1 MCSDV
6 CKRLHIY
13 AKPFLQVW
21 LVHAWIVKTLYY
33 ADALPLTGGF
43 LEFLVGGMAYPD
55 EPVKSSVVYILVQI
69 CSRAPH
75 GVSLP
80 LPLVQSVCRH
90 ISTNLASGRSHDLTV
105 NLLGTYGRVSMNWSS
120 LQCLLQLMYLRDCYC
135 ARSVMAGCHAMEGF
149 GNPQY

>member
-1 MCSDV
+1 M
-6 CKRLHIY
+6 
-13 AKPFLQVW
+13 
-21 LVHAWIVKTLYY
+21 
-33 ADALPLTGGF
+33 
-43 LEFLVGGMAYPD
+43 GGMAYPD

-105 NLLGTYGRVSMNWSS
+105 NLLGTFGSPNPEQPVSRAEDCVNSLLSQRVSRRETFQTVS
-120 LQCLLQLMYLRDCYC
+120 LAQKLQYKTLECLVLKFFVQVKTVWNFPHCETLRYSNLLGTVGL
-135 ARSVMAGCHAMEGF
+135 A
-149 GNPQY
+149 